1 MDFKIEKDFE
11 CYIEN
16 VHKKFKKGDIVE
28 NASCEAQ
35 RLFIR
40 HEVGS
45 PVVKESESKK
55 KSEPDADAKTKAAEK
70 AEAKAKAK
78 ADADAKK
85 KKS

>member
-11 CYIEN
+11 CYIANE
-16 VHKKFKKGDIVE
+16 HKKFKKGDIVKD
-28 NASCEAQ
+28 ASCEAQ
-35 RLFIR
+35 RLFLI

-45 PVVKESESKK
+45 PVVKESDSKNK
-55 KSEPDADAKTKAAEK
+55 TKPDAE

-78 ADADAKK
+78 AESKAKAKADAKK